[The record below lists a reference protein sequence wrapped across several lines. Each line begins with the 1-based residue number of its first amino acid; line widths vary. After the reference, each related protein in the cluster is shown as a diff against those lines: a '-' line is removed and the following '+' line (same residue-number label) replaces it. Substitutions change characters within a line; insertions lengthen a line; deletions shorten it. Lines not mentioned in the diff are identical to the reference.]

1 MLIQA
6 ITTSLMN
13 IYFKNKMG
21 DDAILLVKIMM
32 YVYIIW

>member
-13 IYFKNKMG
+13 IYFKNEMG